1 MSYLDQWK
9 LPSWERRGRAGQAS
23 QGQSPARRAPGPGAA
38 QRRRLIQYGL
48 IRQRSDKR
56 TNGQTDKQEDTR
68 ADKPSRV
75 CGDQRGSW

>member
-1 MSYLDQWK
+1 MPDTVSGPVAQCGWD
-9 LPSWERRGRAGQAS
+9 GAGAPGGAS
-23 QGQSPARRAPGPGAA
+23 SRPEPGAGSAGPGAA

-56 TNGQTDKQEDTR
+56 QADKQEDTR

-75 CGDQRGSW
+75 GGDQRESW